1 LKALGEAIKRQ
12 IILKG
17 FPTMEVF
24 AHEND
29 IPKGT
34 LSKILR
40 GKVDP
45 KLTTLFRIAKGL
57 DMTVTD
63 LFKSEPA
70 ETWVMEKPKG
80 YKTKRKK
87 RRK

>member
-1 LKALGEAIKRQ
+1 
-12 IILKG
+12 
-17 FPTMEVF
+17 MEVF

-45 KLTTLFRIAKGL
+45 KLTTLYRIAKGL
-57 DMTVTD
+57 DMTITE
-63 LFKSEPA
+63 LFSNGPTES
-70 ETWVMEKPKG
+70 WVMEKPKG
-80 YKTKRKK
+80 YRAKRKK